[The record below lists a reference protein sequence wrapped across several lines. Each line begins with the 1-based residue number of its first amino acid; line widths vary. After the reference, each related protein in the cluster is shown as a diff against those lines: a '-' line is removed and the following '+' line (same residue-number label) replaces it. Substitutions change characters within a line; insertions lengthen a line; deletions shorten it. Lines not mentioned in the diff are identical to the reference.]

1 MRRRIAKK
9 LCLTLVMSA
18 CIAVL
23 CVTAS
28 SPALTD
34 FSAGETAGEDASD
47 QPAVV
52 VIPEPNALQETPAP
66 EASPEEEPQGNPV
79 AAQNEQL
86 SGTVEASEPEKPDYS
101 QGLEAFSLSA
111 VPEYSGKAYTEIH
124 GGKPFFDPDGFDDR
138 PFEFYP
144 ALDDLGRCG
153 TTMACVGK
161 ELMPTEERGQIGMI
175 KPSGWHT
182 IRYDDLIEDRYLYNR
197 CHLIGYQLTSEN
209 ANERNLV
216 TGTRYLNTQGML
228 PIENKVAEY
237 IRKTGNHVLYRVTPA
252 FDGEDLLAKG
262 ILIEARSVEDAGAG
276 ICLCLFAYNVQ
287 PGVVIDYV
295 TGDSWR
301 ANPEQAVE
309 QATRGYIGNKKSMVF
324 HLPSCPN
331 LPAEKNRIYFETR
344 EEAVENGYHAC
355 GNCHP

>member
-1 MRRRIAKK
+1 MKRRTAKK
-9 LCLTLVMSA
+9 LCLTIVMAA

-28 SPALTD
+28 SLALTD
-34 FSAGETAGEDASD
+34 YPGRGTAVQDAPD
-47 QPAVV
+47 QPAAV
-52 VIPEPNALQETPAP
+52 VIPAQNAQEVAIAP
-66 EASPEEEPQGNPV
+66 EESPTENIAAPNEQITGADSAEPQRARFLTIPKDLKHSPCRLCRSTTGMHTP
-79 AAQNEQL
+79 
-86 SGTVEASEPEKPDYS
+86 S
-101 QGLEAFSLSA
+101 FM
-111 VPEYSGKAYTEIH
+111 
-124 GGKPFFDPDGFDDR
+124 GGEPFFDPDEFDDR

-144 ALDDLGRCG
+144 ALDELGRCG

-161 ELMPTEERGQIGMI
+161 EPMPTEERDQIGMI

-182 IRYDDLIEDRYLYNR
+182 IRYDDLIEDHYLYNR
-197 CHLIGYQLTSEN
+197 CHLIGYQLTGEN

-216 TGTRYLNTQGML
+216 TGTRYLNAQGML

-287 PGVVIDYV
+287 PGVVIDYA

-301 ANPEQAVE
+301 ANPE
-309 QATRGYIGNKKSMVF
+309 
-324 HLPSCPN
+324 
-331 LPAEKNRIYFETR
+331 
-344 EEAVENGYHAC
+344 
-355 GNCHP
+355 